1 MTRPHVIEQA
11 VLDIEF
17 DSEDTAFAQQPVL
30 SAFMTNRLMSVM
42 EDVVAEFSSTD
53 LVVQIDALAVD
64 LGTLTSATLL
74 DDMTARFRAQFRS
87 AVQEQLQV
95 LKAGVS
101 DNGRL
106 ISQARSASQQIEH
119 FLCTG
124 HLPWQASPGQDR
136 SAEALLLSVI
146 QSNSESL
153 AHVLTQSARR
163 GTMITRLVSQFRETI
178 LADLLRALVP
188 SQAGLLLSCLE
199 ELRSTL
205 RHHHVVQVTEAEL
218 NTILWERLLNE
229 SVSHQG
235 AEGILHRWLK
245 SIATQLAQRDGG
257 DATRL
262 LAQLRDQTAQL
273 ERQTG
278 GRTALSDVLQVLRV
292 GTENEWWGSSPG
304 LSVQDR
310 DHGMGSDMQEGE
322 RPDFRLEDRTISAIE
337 RPGEEQRGL
346 PEPFESARHSQAV
359 IQAYDLYE
367 RLRVHLLQDVEPSPD
382 RHRVDDLAPLLE
394 TLSQH
399 APWHC
404 QQLVQDLQAG
414 AYPWPPIAARLSSV
428 ELRQVLKIVLIC
440 LQPMEEGRRTD
451 LLRAVDRSA
460 AQAASSHR
468 LYSHV
473 IESLLRNQ
481 PIDTDEL
488 LTTIRPI
495 QDGES
500 LSEYAQRQPLPRAPS
515 PPVRDRPPGY
525 ETVQEQPL
533 HDQTPKREAQV
544 SEAGAARGGADPP
557 ERSLFPRTFDSVSAV
572 TGLSEPASHQ
582 VAAEWVATL
591 QAAGP
596 LSVEELAWMV
606 HTLDHRLLSSS
617 DRLRPL
623 LESIFADRE
632 TASRLI
638 AQLPEQLLTRLLY
651 LLRPS
656 THAYAQRVADL
667 LVTAG
672 IGAARTLDPPSLR
685 RVTWQLLFRT
695 LLEERNA
702 FDVDTF
708 VRRFIVILA
717 DLLAQPD
724 HASVRAQLRLQL
736 AHQSLRPTSI
746 DQRTLTALLHT
757 PHADRRSSA
766 PVKSDKD
773 LVDDDASNCTESIYI
788 VNAGQVL
795 ASAYLPRLFGM
806 LNLTE
811 QNAFRDAASARR
823 AVHLIQ
829 FMVNESVD
837 SPEHHLVLN
846 KILCGMNT
854 GAPIERTLAIQPVEQ
869 EAIEGM
875 LRSMIQHWTVL
886 GHTSIAGFRESF
898 LQREGQLRLQDD
910 AWHLLVEPRA
920 FDMLLDQ
927 IPWSF
932 TTIKYPWMDRVLYV
946 EWR

>member
-30 SAFMTNRLMSVM
+30 SDFMTNRLTSVM
-42 EDVVAEFSSTD
+42 EDVVAEFASTD
-53 LVVQIDALAVD
+53 QVVQIDALLVD

-74 DDMTARFRAQFRS
+74 DDLTARFREQFRS

-101 DNGRL
+101 DSGRL

-124 HLPWQASPGQDR
+124 HLPWQASPGRDR

-146 QSNSESL
+146 HSNSESL
-153 AHVLTQSARR
+153 AHVLTRSARR
-163 GTMITRLVSQFRETI
+163 GTMITRLVSQFREAI
-178 LADLLRALVP
+178 LADLLRTLVP

-199 ELRSTL
+199 ELRSIL
-205 RHHHVVQVTEAEL
+205 RHHPMVQVTAAEL
-218 NTILWERLLNE
+218 NTVLWEQLLDE
-229 SVSHQG
+229 SVRHRG
-235 AEGILHRWLK
+235 AEGVPHRWLMR
-245 SIATQLAQRDGG
+245 IATQLARRDGG

-262 LAQLRDQTAQL
+262 LAHLRDQTAQL
-273 ERQTG
+273 ERHTG
-278 GRTALSDVLQVLRV
+278 RRTALSDVLQV
-292 GTENEWWGSSPG
+292 GTENEWRERSPG
-304 LSVQDR
+304 LSVPDR
-310 DHGMGSDMQEGE
+310 DHGVGSDTREGE
-322 RPDFRLEDRTISAIE
+322 TPDFRLEDRTISAIE
-337 RPGEEQRGL
+337 QPGEERRGL
-346 PEPFESARHSQAV
+346 PEPFESARQSQAV
-359 IQAYDLYE
+359 IQAYDFYE
-367 RLRVHLLQDVEPSPD
+367 RLRVHLLEDVEPSPD
-382 RHRVDDLAPLLE
+382 RHRGDDLALLLE

-404 QQLVQDLQAG
+404 QQLVRDLQAG
-414 AYPWPPIAARLSSV
+414 ACPWPPIAARLSSA

-440 LQPMEEGRRTD
+440 LQPMEEGRATD

-468 LYSHV
+468 LYSRV

-488 LTTIRPI
+488 LAKIHPI
-495 QDGES
+495 HDGDS
-500 LSEYAQRQPLPRAPS
+500 LSDYAQRHPRPRDPS
-515 PPVRDRPPGY
+515 PPVRDLPRVYG
-525 ETVQEQPL
+525 TMQEQHL
-533 HDQTPKREAQV
+533 HGQTHKREAQV
-544 SEAGAARGGADPP
+544 SEPRADRGGADPP
-557 ERSLFPRTFDSVSAV
+557 ERPFLPHTFDSVSTG

-582 VAAEWVATL
+582 VVAEWVATL

-596 LSVEELAWMV
+596 LSVEDLAWMV
-606 HTLDHRLLSSS
+606 HTLDHQLRSSS

-623 LESIFADRE
+623 IESVFSDRE
-632 TASRLI
+632 TTSRLI
-638 AQLPEQLLTRLLY
+638 ARFPEQLLTRLLY

-656 THAYAQRVADL
+656 AHAHAQRVADL

-672 IGAARTLDPPSLR
+672 LGVARTLDPPSLR

-695 LLEERNA
+695 LLDERHT

-708 VRRFIVILA
+708 VHRFIARLA
-717 DLLAQPD
+717 DLLARPD

-736 AHQSLRPTSI
+736 AHQSLQSTSM
-746 DQRTLTALLHT
+746 DQRILTALSHT
-757 PHADRRSSA
+757 PHADRKSSP
-766 PVKSDKD
+766 PVQSDTD

-829 FMVNESVD
+829 FMVNESMD
-837 SPEHHLVLN
+837 SPEYHLVLN

-854 GAPIERTLAIQPVEQ
+854 EAPIERTLAIRPAEQ

-875 LRSMIQHWTVL
+875 LQSMIQHWTVL
-886 GHTSIAGFRESF
+886 GNTSIAGFRESF
-898 LQREGQLRLQDD
+898 LQREGRLRLQDD